1 MKLLSIQNAQDGI
14 HKLVATFDTG
24 KKTKFGAAGYT
35 DYLKSKDP
43 VRRDRYLER
52 HGRGREDWS
61 NPTSAGALSRYLLW
75 GDATVLATNIRAYKH
90 KFNL

>member
-1 MKLLSIQNAQDGI
+1 MKLLSIQPAHDGV

-24 KKTKFGAAGYT
+24 KKTKFGALGYT

-43 VRRDRYLER
+43 ARRARYLER
-52 HGRGREDWS
+52 HGRGRETWS
-61 NPTSAGALSRYLLW
+61 DPTTAGSLSKHLLW
-75 GDATVLATNIRAYKH
+75 GDATVLATNIRTFKN

>member
-1 MKLLSIQNAQDGI
+1 MKLLSIQPAQDGV

-24 KKTKFGAAGYT
+24 KKTKFGAKGYT

-43 VRRDRYLER
+43 ERRARYLER
-52 HGRGREDWS
+52 HGRGGEHWS
-61 NPTSAGALSRYLLW
+61 DPTTAGSLSRYLLW
-75 GDATVLATNIRAYKH
+75 GDATTLATNIRIFKN